1 MVSTNSGESYT
12 KPAKKRRKTSVIRGL
27 FTVGLMVGL
36 FWLGLNVG
44 NGTISIYSNE
54 PVASNENLPDDLDYR
69 EVERLYDVLRENYDG
84 DITVEELI
92 EGLKSGLVEAAGDP
106 YTEFFDQESAADFND
121 QLSGSFTGIG
131 AELGKN
137 ENNNIIVVAPIKGFP
152 AEKAGL
158 RAQDIIVSVDGEST
172 EGWAVEQAVSNIR
185 GPEGTEV
192 TLGIIRE
199 NEQLDLTIT
208 RAEINIPSVE
218 YEIREDGVGYIQM
231 RSFWSDTPRLA
242 EQAARE
248 FVSKDVE
255 KIVLDLRGNP
265 GGSLEASIEVAELWL
280 KDGATILEERRD
292 GKTVEVFRATGNGPL
307 QGVET
312 VVLIDQGSA
321 SASEI
326 VAGALRD
333 NDAATLVGQTSF
345 GKGSVQQIIS
355 LPNGSQLK
363 VTIARWYTPGG
374 KNIDKE
380 GIKPEREVEYTPED
394 AEADRDPQLDAAIEF
409 LNR

>member
-1 MVSTNSGESYT
+1 
-12 KPAKKRRKTSVIRGL
+12 
-27 FTVGLMVGL
+27 MVGL

-92 EGLKSGLVEAAGDP
+92 DGLKSGLVEAAGDP

-172 EGWAVEQAVSNIR
+172 EGWVVEQAVSNIR

-192 TLGIIRE
+192 TLGIIRG

-394 AEADRDPQLDAAIEF
+394 AEADRDPQLDAAIEL